1 MFILAI
7 EMLAR
12 AAVGP
17 AVRLLNMLGDRK
29 PCAAIYALDFA
40 LNLVLCIILIPRIGI
55 DGAAVATSA
64 ALAVESLP
72 LFVSA
77 RWHLRHHA
85 VLMEQA
91 KPAVAAAAG

>member
-77 RWHLRHHA
+77 RWRLRHHT